1 MKRACWLVS
10 LKDVVSAADRED
22 IDREAERIVARAYR
36 AACRD
41 TGRVERAFDLAV
53 EAYRNHYPHVP
64 NASSAPPSHTFLRAF
79 GRSPGYRG
87 GHELVPFN
95 RLTSGDNRGRIS
107 ACRP

>member
-1 MKRACWLVS
+1 LVS

-64 NASSAPPSHTFLRAF
+64 KRVVGTAVAHILARFRT
-79 GRSPGYRG
+79 
-87 GHELVPFN
+87 
-95 RLTSGDNRGRIS
+95 
-107 ACRP
+107 